1 MVFVNMKM
9 TRKAMTHSAN
19 AMTIA
24 PGLPKTN
31 GGPST
36 TDSPDYR
43 DRHDVVERIAQL
55 EEMIVE
61 ARHEH
66 DDCAALAIVSLAEEL
81 RTQRRLLQRLSGDR

>member
-1 MVFVNMKM
+1 MFVNMKM

-24 PGLPKTN
+24 PEPARIA
-31 GGPST
+31 GGPTT
-36 TDSPDYR
+36 TDFPDYR
-43 DRHDVVERIAQL
+43 CWHDVVERIAQL